1 MIDAEEC
8 QGYYD
13 RFIEDDEDINTDD
26 AYFNA
31 DDSCFAFLNSIQSS
45 SELGK
50 ILDCKIVESQKLNS
64 VNTDQTNLPS
74 TIAVCTSNGYIKI
87 YNIQTSV
94 EIFSIRLNVPDSNQ
108 TIYSRLNKLYYSPDY
123 IITVCSQGYVYFI
136 DLKQV
141 NTSTETGSSSAISSN
156 TSTSSSFLSHTI
168 RLTSNKLQSL
178 CIYKEMIVC
187 VGDST
192 GKVYFLSLIDI

>member
-1 MIDAEEC
+1 M
-8 QGYYD
+8 
-13 RFIEDDEDINTDD
+13 
-26 AYFNA
+26 
-31 DDSCFAFLNSIQSS
+31 
-45 SELGK
+45 
-50 ILDCKIVESQKLNS
+50 ESQKLKS

-108 TIYSRLNKLYYSPDY
+108 TIHSSLNKLYYSPDY

-168 RLTSNKLQSL
+168 RLTSNQLRSL
-178 CIYKEMIVC
+178 CIYKEMIIC